1 MVKDGFMS
9 VIFPDCGCP
18 ARLIFGAVDKVETVL
33 DKTPLRIDV
42 ATLDGTTIRLALSGD
57 LDYDTVAELAGL
69 TFDAGYRRL
78 DVDLSGLAFI
88 DSSGLAALV
97 RLQRQVE
104 GADAELRVVALTPY
118 LRNLLRITALD
129 KLFPLPPPT

>member
-1 MVKDGFMS
+1 M
-9 VIFPDCGCP
+9 
-18 ARLIFGAVDKVETVL
+18 L

-42 ATLDGTTIRLALSGD
+42 AALDGMTIRLALSGD
-57 LDYDTVAELAGL
+57 LDFDTAAELAGL

-78 DVDLSGLAFI
+78 DLDLSELAFI

-118 LRNLLRITALD
+118 LRNLMRMTGLD
-129 KLFPLPPPT
+129 KLFSLPPG

>member
-1 MVKDGFMS
+1 M
-9 VIFPDCGCP
+9 
-18 ARLIFGAVDKVETVL
+18 L

-42 ATLDGTTIRLALSGD
+42 ATLDGMTIRLALSGD
-57 LDYDTVAELAGL
+57 LDFDTAAELTEL
-69 TFDAGYRRL
+69 TFDAGYRQL
-78 DVDLSGLAFI
+78 DLDLSELAFI

-118 LRNLLRITALD
+118 LRNLMRMTGLD
-129 KLFPLPPPT
+129 KLFSLPPG